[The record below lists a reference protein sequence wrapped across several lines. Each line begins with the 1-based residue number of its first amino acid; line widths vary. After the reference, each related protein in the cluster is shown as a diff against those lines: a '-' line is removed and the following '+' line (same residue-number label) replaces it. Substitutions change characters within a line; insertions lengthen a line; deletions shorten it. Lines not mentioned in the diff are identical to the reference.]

1 MARASNNK
9 IKIGVHWK
17 NTVSIEI
24 PSSNSPRHPKLIE
37 LDPNIPLD
45 DYISKICDDWKIP
58 LSNSIHYALRYDDI
72 HKFVIEQNRFQIPT
86 GQVFYLSLSHENEV
100 QDILK
105 YLSSNDYQRYDST
118 ILERLKLAGE
128 DETFALEF
136 VKQNGL
142 QYLLKLFTDD
152 GKLNNYE
159 NFTPNLLRSLHNVI
173 INQRTISWDHLEN
186 IDKIIDQLICGIN
199 ASKLFCRHS
208 SVAMMILDS
217 IISMES
223 KYSLKIIQTLQ
234 ISNLL
239 DYCTK
244 QHDIETQYYALALIN
259 IIMSKSDQTIRSSL
273 VRAMSHTTVTTNL
286 RELVQLIII
295 GDENSNNDSF
305 TSTDTAIQSSRHLTR
320 SSLIQQLCLLQRFYL
335 NELYT
340 NSMNTSPDR
349 LDTKYRDMIAE
360 LRRSAFDTDLL
371 LSDQSCQD
379 LTTRLSSGNI
389 NESMTTST
397 FNPRRVE
404 ALQRDYERL
413 GFQDLRE
420 PIKDFELIPPGILSL
435 QSLFYF
441 CIHQKNDFIRF
452 VLENS
457 CKTFQQQCPLVKSA
471 IEITR
476 ILCRLFNIGIEP
488 NRHQIHKDYFLLFYT
503 ITLFFEQ
510 AFARC
515 LLLFNKTWKEMRACD
530 VDFEVVSSV
539 VYQQISQ
546 SLDDICLMN
555 PSVNKTIIASYS
567 PSKNQ
572 TIASPTTTKSTMN
585 TSLTSVALQRF
596 TFDYFSER
604 LNANNYK
611 DICRR
616 RDEQELKREESIM
629 RLPIV
634 ETLKERLRSHVQSLT
649 RQARLKT
656 MKKGQIFFTI
666 ESRSGAKK
674 TKNRAMYWQLLD
686 NEKHVQCS
694 ESPTTVMKEN
704 NTRDGSTTSL
714 TRTTIPLENIKDV
727 QCYIDQSRS
736 GNLNNQERL
745 PKIPRH
751 SNANMSVTIVLQNDT
766 TYTLLCENDY
776 DMSCWSD
783 GFNILF
789 HKEMDSFYAREEMEL
804 LLNLLC
810 QLQILELDNPSI
822 ILSQHSLPVPIRLP
836 PTRPV
841 SST

>member
-17 NTVSIEI
+17 NSLSIDI
-24 PSSNSPRHPKLIE
+24 SSSTSPRHPKLIE
-37 LDPNIPLD
+37 LDPNIPLN

-58 LSNSIHYALRYDDI
+58 VSNSIHYALRYDDI
-72 HKFVIEQNRFQIPT
+72 HKFVTEQNRHQIPT
-86 GQVFYLSLSHENEV
+86 GQVFYLSLSHEDEV

-118 ILERLKLAGE
+118 VLERLKLAGE

-142 QYLLKLFTDD
+142 QYLLKLFTND

-159 NFTPNLLRSLHNVI
+159 NFTSNLLRSLHNII
-173 INQRTISWDHLEN
+173 INQQAVHWDNLES
-186 IDKIIDQLICGIN
+186 IDTIIDQLIFGIN
-199 ASKLFCRHS
+199 ASKTPCLHS
-208 SVAMMILDS
+208 SSAMMILHS
-217 IISMES
+217 IINIES
-223 KYSLKIIQTLQ
+223 KYSSKIIQTLE
-234 ISNLL
+234 ISHLL
-239 DYCTK
+239 DYCNK
-244 QHDIETQYYALALIN
+244 QHDIETQYYALSLIN
-259 IIMSKSDQTIRSSL
+259 VIMSKGDQILRSSL
-273 VRAMSHTTVTTNL
+273 VRAMSNTIVSTNL
-286 RELVQLIII
+286 RELVQLIIT
-295 GDENSNNDSF
+295 GDEHSNNDSC
-305 TSTDTAIQSSRHLTR
+305 TSMDTSMQSIR
-320 SSLIQQLCLLQRFYL
+320 
-335 NELYT
+335 
-340 NSMNTSPDR
+340 
-349 LDTKYRDMIAE
+349 KYRDMILE

-379 LTTRLSSGNI
+379 LNSRVSSGNI
-389 NESMTTST
+389 HETITMST
-397 FNPRRVE
+397 MNPRRVE

-420 PIKDFELIPPGILSL
+420 PRKDFQIIPPGILSL
-435 QSLFYF
+435 QNLFYF

-457 CKTFQQQCPLVKSA
+457 CKTLQQQCPLVKSA

-476 ILCRLFNIGIEP
+476 ILCKLFHIGVEP
-488 NRHQIHKDYFLLFYT
+488 NRHQMHKDYFLLFYT
-503 ITLFFEQ
+503 ISSFFEQ
-510 AFARC
+510 AFVRC

-530 VDFEVVSSV
+530 VDFQVVSSV

-546 SLDDICLMN
+546 SLDDISLIN
-555 PSVNKTIIASYS
+555 SSTTANKTIISLYS

-572 TIASPTTTKSTMN
+572 TLLSPVIKSTMN
-585 TSLTSVALQRF
+585 TSLTLAILQRF

-604 LNANNYK
+604 LNTNNYK
-611 DICRR
+611 NICRR
-616 RDEQELKREESIM
+616 RDEQELKREETIM
-629 RLPIV
+629 KLPIV

-656 MKKGQIFFTI
+656 MKKGQIFMTY

-674 TKNRAMYWQLLD
+674 TKNRLMYWQLLD

-694 ESPTTVMKEN
+694 ESPTTVIKEN
-704 NTRDGSTTSL
+704 NTRDSSTTSL
-714 TRTTIPLENIKDV
+714 TRTMISLENVKDV
-727 QCYIDQSRS
+727 QCNIDQLRS
-736 GNLNNQERL
+736 GNLNTQERI

-751 SNANMSVTIVLQNDT
+751 SNAHMSVTIILQNDT

-783 GFNILF
+783 GFNILL

-804 LLNLLC
+804 LLDLLC
-810 QLQILELDNPSI
+810 QLQILELDSPSI
-822 ILSQHSLPVPIRLP
+822 TLPQHQLPVPIRLP
-836 PTRPV
+836 PIRPI